1 MGAPPP
7 VYNGGLLR
15 ATVRYFDADE
25 KRPGLPADVAALV
38 DEVAADRVG
47 VELVN
52 LSASQARRVVVQAGA
67 FGEHQ
72 FADVAYAEES
82 REGLARHAGLWLR
95 EERPWEQKR
104 GAVDARHFSV
114 ELPPATSIRL
124 GCDLRRF
131 AYAPS
136 CASPWGG

>member
-1 MGAPPP
+1 MLPTTGSIVAESRWPPNPVLVKGLVQVAMGAPPP

-25 KRPGLPADVAALV
+25 KRPGMPADVAALV

-52 LSASQARRVVVQAGA
+52 LSASQVRRVVVQAGA

-72 FADVAYAEES
+72 YADVAYAEKRPRRSPQARRLRAAADAAPRRVAWPEQMPGS
-82 REGLARHAGLWLR
+82 RQA
-95 EERPWEQKR
+95 
-104 GAVDARHFSV
+104 
-114 ELPPATSIRL
+114 
-124 GCDLRRF
+124 
-131 AYAPS
+131 
-136 CASPWGG
+136 

>member
-25 KRPGLPADVAALV
+25 KRPGLPADIAALV

-47 VELVN
+47 VEMVN
-52 LSASQARRVVVQAGA
+52 LSGSQTRRVVVQAGA

-72 FADVAYAEES
+72 FLLMWHTLRRVRRGWRGTRGCGYAE
-82 REGLARHAGLWLR
+82 
-95 EERPWEQKR
+95 KR
-104 GAVDARHFSV
+104 RGRKS
-114 ELPPATSIRL
+114 
-124 GCDLRRF
+124 G
-131 AYAPS
+131 
-136 CASPWGG
+136 W

>member
-95 EERPWEQKR
+95 EERLWEQKR
-104 GAVDARHFSV
+104 VAVDARHFSV

-124 GCDLRRF
+124 GCHLRRF
-131 AYAPS
+131 AHAPS
-136 CASPWGG
+136 CALPWGG

>member
-1 MGAPPP
+1 M
-7 VYNGGLLR
+7 R
-15 ATVRYFDADE
+15 DFDAYE

-104 GAVDARHFSV
+104 VAVDARHFSV

-124 GCDLRRF
+124 GCHLRRF
-131 AYAPS
+131 AHAPS
-136 CASPWGG
+136 CALPWGG